1 MINLNSLQ
9 ELVIGSCEGLAS
21 ILEEGFP
28 PNLTSLI
35 LLNPRNCKPLTD
47 WGLHLHRLTS
57 LTELCIQGV
66 DQDLVS
72 FPPEEMLLPT
82 SLIKL
87 TIGFFPNLRRISSQG
102 LQVLTSLESLRIDD
116 CPKLASIPEDLP
128 SSLTQLYIYDDCPL
142 LRKRYQPDI
151 PRYWAK
157 ISHIP
162 YIEIGD
168 YKP

>member
-1 MINLNSLQ
+1 M
-9 ELVIGSCEGLAS
+9 
-21 ILEEGFP
+21 
-28 PNLTSLI
+28 
-35 LLNPRNCKPLTD
+35 
-47 WGLHLHRLTS
+47 HRLTS

-82 SLIKL
+82 ILIKL
-87 TIGFFPNLRRISSQG
+87 TIGFFPNLRIISSQG
-102 LQVLTSLESLRIDD
+102 LHVLTSLESLRIDD
-116 CPKLASIPEDLP
+116 CPKLASIPDDLP
-128 SSLTQLYIYDDCPL
+128 LSLTQLYIYDDCPL
-142 LRKRYQPDI
+142 LRKKYKPDA

-168 YKP
+168 YYKP